1 MTNSPDS
8 EYRRRKPPSTEI
20 EQKVGEN
27 QGQAIAQMI
36 GGIAVGQLTVY
47 LSQTA
52 NESIPTTITKPSALG
67 ANPYK
72 GLKSFYEGD
81 GDRFFGRDD
90 EIKNLLKN
98 FQELHDRPDAIR
110 VLPIYGP
117 SGSGKSSLARAGLI
131 PALGKHPLS
140 GKERCRVV
148 SLTPGPRPLES
159 LANVLA
165 RIMTNDPSPVE
176 KTEEFERVL
185 KKQNDKQKFE
195 GLRRIASALPD
206 ISSSPL
212 IILVD
217 QFEEVYTYQ
226 SQEDLDG
233 NNDRKAFVES
243 LLCAASDRSQ
253 HVSVILTLRSDFLGK
268 TQQNPQLNKL
278 FASQGVLV
286 AMMQPE
292 QLAIAITEPAR
303 RAGYELDKATVNLL
317 ITESGGRDGALPLLQ
332 FALTQI
338 WQGLLEGVSP
348 ADTLERAGGVGGA
361 LASKAKSLYDALNP
375 DQQQIARSAFLSLIQ
390 LNDDN
395 KATRR
400 RARIS
405 ELMTSTHDEQAV
417 REVINRFVNPN
428 VWILVTSSNKDEVE
442 MVEIAHETLINNWRE
457 LREWLDAQGE
467 SLSKKRKIE
476 DAALEWKN
484 RNKSKDYL
492 LQGRILRDAKEFQK
506 AQKDN
511 PETSL
516 SVDAKEFLQASV
528 RKKRTSG
535 LWITVY
541 FVVPAIISII
551 ALHFW
556 LINKANQMLFGTK
569 ECKPNPEARFFVD
582 YLVQF
587 AYKSNSKQIN
597 LKEINLCKNYLG
609 NINLKNANLD
619 YSQLQYTNF
628 SQANLSH
635 TSLKNANLNSA
646 SIIVSDLKFI
656 ILEKATL
663 VESTLMDSNLENAY
677 IIESNFNKAD
687 LSRVN
692 LKKALLYNVN
702 FLDADLSKA
711 DLTEANFVN
720 PRNLNKKQISQA
732 KLCNTKIQN
741 SFGIDTNRDC

>member
-1 MTNSPDS
+1 
-8 EYRRRKPPSTEI
+8 
-20 EQKVGEN
+20 
-27 QGQAIAQMI
+27 
-36 GGIAVGQLTVY
+36 
-47 LSQTA
+47 
-52 NESIPTTITKPSALG
+52 
-67 ANPYK
+67 
-72 GLKSFYEGD
+72 
-81 GDRFFGRDD
+81 
-90 EIKNLLKN
+90 
-98 FQELHDRPDAIR
+98 
-110 VLPIYGP
+110 
-117 SGSGKSSLARAGLI
+117 LARAGLI

-148 SLTPGPRPLES
+148 SLTPGPRPLEA

-206 ISSSPL
+206 INSSPL

-226 SQEDLDG
+226 SQQDIDG

-253 HVSVILTLRSDFLGK
+253 NVSVILTLRSDFLGK

-361 LASKAKSLYDALNP
+361 LASKAKSLYDALTT

-442 MVEIAHETLINNWRE
+442 LVEIAHESLINNWQE
-457 LREWLDAQGE
+457 LRDWLDKN
-467 SLSKKRKIE
+467 SLIKLQRDEINK
-476 DAALEWKN
+476 AAVKWKSLDKS
-484 RNKSKDYL
+484 KSKDYL
-492 LQGRILRDAKEFQK
+492 FQGRILRDALEFQK
-506 AQKDN
+506 SLKDN
-511 PETSL
+511 PDIFL
-516 SVDAKEFLQASV
+516 SDTAKEFLQASV
-528 RKKRTSG
+528 RKKRKNG
-535 LWITVY
+535 VWITVY
-541 FVVPAIISII
+541 FVVPAIISILG
-551 ALHFW
+551 LHFW
-556 LINKANQMLFGTK
+556 LINRANQILFVST
-569 ECKPNPEARFFVD
+569 ECKPNPEARFFTD
-582 YLVQF
+582 YLVGF
-587 AYKSNSKQIN
+587 GYRSK
-597 LKEINLCKNYLG
+597 LRGINLCKNSLIG
-609 NINLKNANLD
+609 INLNKAELNDSQFQEADLFEANLSETSLENANLD
-619 YSQLQYTNF
+619 SASLPR
-628 SQANLSH
+628 ANLSFAFLLN
-635 TSLKNANLNSA
+635 TRLNKALLSDANLDNSNFIKSNLSNANFIRAN
-646 SIIVSDLKFI
+646 IRKVKF
-656 ILEKATL
+656 
-663 VESTLMDSNLENAY
+663 VNVNFSNT
-677 IIESNFNKAD
+677 NFDKAD
-687 LSRVN
+687 LSE
-692 LKKALLYNVN
+692 
-702 FLDADLSKA
+702 S
-711 DLTEANFVN
+711 EFVN
-720 PRNLNKKQISQA
+720 PQNLNKDQLMKA
-732 KLCNTKIQN
+732 KLCRTKIPSTFKIN
-741 SFGIDTNRDC
+741 PNKDCL

>member
-148 SLTPGPRPLES
+148 SLTPGPRPLEA

-206 ISSSPL
+206 ISSSSL

-226 SQEDLDG
+226 SQQDLDG

-338 WQGLLEGVSP
+338 WQGLLDGVAP

-361 LASKAKSLYDALNP
+361 LASKAKSLYDALTT

-442 MVEIAHETLINNWRE
+442 MVEIAHETLINNWKE
-457 LREWLDAQGE
+457 LREWLDIQGE

-516 SVDAKEFLQASV
+516 SFDAKEFLQASV

-535 LWITVY
+535 IWITVY
-541 FVVPAIISII
+541 FVFPAIISIV

-556 LINKANQMLFGTK
+556 LMNKGNQMLFSST
-569 ECKPNPEARFFVD
+569 ECKSNPEAKFFVE
-582 YLVQF
+582 YMMRF
-587 AYKSNSKQIN
+587 GYRSN
-597 LKEINLCKNYLG
+597 LKGINLCKSSLG
-609 NINLKNANLD
+609 DINLQGANLED
-619 YSQLQYTNF
+619 AQFQYSSLAG
-628 SQANLSH
+628 ANLSN
-635 TSLKNANLNSA
+635 TSLKNANFDSA
-646 SIIVSDLKFI
+646 SLLFSDLRSAVVYKTSLVGAVLPDSE
-656 ILEKATL
+656 LEDIYI
-663 VESTLMDSNLENAY
+663 MDSKLNKSNLR
-677 IIESNFNKAD
+677 
-687 LSRVN
+687 RVN
-692 LKKALLYNVN
+692 LKKARLYNVD
-702 FLDADLSKA
+702 FLNTDFFKA
-711 DLTEANFVN
+711 DLTDAIFEN
-720 PRNLNKKQISQA
+720 PINLNKQQILKA
-732 KLCNTKIQN
+732 KICRTKLPKN
-741 SFGIDTNRDC
+741 LGVDPNRDCPQ

>member
-1 MTNSPDS
+1 MTNTPDS
-8 EYRRRKPPSTEI
+8 EYRRGNSPSTEI
-20 EQKVGEN
+20 EQKVVGNE
-27 QGQAIAQMI
+27 GQAIAQMI

-52 NESIPTTITKPSALG
+52 NEAIPTTITKPSGLG

-72 GLKSFYEGD
+72 GLKSFYEAD

-90 EIKNLLKN
+90 EIKNLVKR
-98 FQELHDRPDAIR
+98 FQLLHDRPDAIR

-148 SLTPGPRPLES
+148 SLTPGPRPLEA

-185 KKQNDKQKFE
+185 KKQNDKQQFE
-195 GLRRIASALPD
+195 GLRRITSALPD
-206 ISSSPL
+206 INSSPL

-226 SQEDLDG
+226 SQQDQDG
-233 NNDRKAFVES
+233 NDARKAFVEN
-243 LLCAASDRSQ
+243 LLYVAGDRSQ
-253 HVSVILTLRSDFLGK
+253 NVSIILTLRSDFLGK

-278 FASQGVLV
+278 FATQGVLV

-338 WQGLLEGVSP
+338 WQGLLEGVAP

-361 LASKAKSLYDALNP
+361 LASKAKTLYYALTP

-390 LNDDN
+390 LNDEN

-457 LREWLDAQGE
+457 LKEWLDAQGE

-516 SVDAKEFLQASV
+516 SVDAKEFMKAS
-528 RKKRTSG
+528 
-535 LWITVY
+535 
-541 FVVPAIISII
+541 
-551 ALHFW
+551 
-556 LINKANQMLFGTK
+556 INKERVRGFKLASIFLVFPLIGTLILVHVLIFARANSILSSDD
-569 ECKPNPEARFFVD
+569 CKPDFEIKTLLEYMRWTKNVD
-582 YLVQF
+582 
-587 AYKSNSKQIN
+587 N
-597 LKEINLCKNYLG
+597 L
-609 NINLKNANLD
+609 
-619 YSQLQYTNF
+619 
-628 SQANLSH
+628 
-635 TSLKNANLNSA
+635 
-646 SIIVSDLKFI
+646 
-656 ILEKATL
+656 
-663 VESTLMDSNLENAY
+663 
-677 IIESNFNKAD
+677 
-687 LSRVN
+687 
-692 LKKALLYNVN
+692 
-702 FLDADLSKA
+702 
-711 DLTEANFVN
+711 
-720 PRNLNKKQISQA
+720 RNL
-732 KLCNTKIQN
+732 KLCNEDLRGINLSEAIMPKSDFKKSNLSNSTFNKSLLAESDFRGSFIAYSDFSESFLLMSNFSCFQDKCSDLQGTDFSEANLESVNFQNASLEKVNFKKANLTKANFQGAKNLTKSQIQN
-741 SFGIDTNRDC
+741 ATICQTILPKNIDIPNNRDCANSTQNKK

>member
-1 MTNSPDS
+1 
-8 EYRRRKPPSTEI
+8 
-20 EQKVGEN
+20 
-27 QGQAIAQMI
+27 
-36 GGIAVGQLTVY
+36 
-47 LSQTA
+47 
-52 NESIPTTITKPSALG
+52 
-67 ANPYK
+67 
-72 GLKSFYEGD
+72 
-81 GDRFFGRDD
+81 
-90 EIKNLLKN
+90 
-98 FQELHDRPDAIR
+98 
-110 VLPIYGP
+110 
-117 SGSGKSSLARAGLI
+117 
-131 PALGKHPLS
+131 LGKHPLS

-148 SLTPGPRPLES
+148 SLTPGPRPLEA

-185 KKQNDKQKFE
+185 KKQNDKQQFE
-195 GLRRIASALPD
+195 GLRRITSALPD

-226 SQEDLDG
+226 SQQDLDG

-253 HVSVILTLRSDFLGK
+253 NVSVILTLRSDFLGK

-361 LASKAKSLYDALNP
+361 LASKAKSLYDALTP

-405 ELMTSTHDEQAV
+405 ELVTSTHDEQAV

-442 MVEIAHETLINNWRE
+442 MVEIAHETLINNWKE
-457 LREWLDAQGE
+457 LREWLDVQGE

-476 DAALEWKN
+476 DASLEWKN

-506 AQKDN
+506 TQKDN

-516 SVDAKEFLQASV
+516 SVDAKEFMKASV
-528 RKKRTSG
+528 KKETSRGFKLVSIFLVFPLIGTLILVHFQILARANAILSRDDCNPDSQIKTLLEYMWWTKSADRLGG
-535 LWITVY
+535 LKLCGENLLGVRLPSSVITNSD
-541 FVVPAIISII
+541 FQNSNLSNADFNGAILS
-551 ALHFW
+551 
-556 LINKANQMLFGTK
+556 G
-569 ECKPNPEARFFVD
+569 
-582 YLVQF
+582 
-587 AYKSNSKQIN
+587 SNFKGVGAI
-597 LKEINLCKNYLG
+597 
-609 NINLKNANLD
+609 
-619 YSQLQYTNF
+619 YSNF
-628 SQANLSH
+628 SN
-635 TSLKNANLNSA
+635 
-646 SIIVSDLKFI
+646 
-656 ILEKATL
+656 ATL
-663 VESTLMDSNLENAY
+663 NLTDFRCLESPKQLNNNTGLSTNPKRSIPSGISAKAETGKCTLLVGA
-677 IIESNFNKAD
+677 NFNG
-687 LSRVN
+687 
-692 LKKALLYNVN
+692 
-702 FLDADLSKA
+702 SKLIGAKFQSAVLTKSSFKGA
-711 DLTEANFVN
+711 DLTNANFDSA
-720 PRNLNKKQISQA
+720 RNLTVEQLETSTI
-732 KLCNTKIQN
+732 CNTRLPVYIKNI
-741 SFGIDTNRDC
+741 SENRDCPKN